1 MNSREKFL
9 SVMRMDPGRHS
20 VEVQVPKVEF
30 GYWAGVLRRW
40 FREGLEERQP
50 VPAEI
55 PDGEAVMANRN
66 VSASGLEKAG
76 DLNVQPVFGL
86 DQYLTKFPVDYSP
99 GFPRQVLEQTP
110 EYVVYR
116 DSFGVTNR
124 NDPGMRS
131 LPMELDNPVKDRAS
145 WERYKEHYEEGT
157 IAARLPAD
165 WDLIAARL
173 RERDF
178 PIRLG
183 GTYGGFLGFPR
194 QIMGLTRYLLTLYDD
209 PALIHD
215 ICDTF
220 LRFLRTYYERIIRD
234 VRVDCILIWEDMAGK
249 QGSLIS
255 PAHFREFLA
264 PRYRELVGFAREA
277 GVGGAHRQ
285 RQVRGGAHPLIVQ
298 TRVTDVPVRA
308 GRRRRPAAHPRGLP
322 GLSAPGRLRQAG
334 AVRGRL
340 PGGHRRGAGAHA
352 AAARAGP
359 LHPARGP
366 LRFPGLHLGE
376 FRLLPQGPESD
387 HRRAVRRNCM
397 KKRYAFLMRIKPE
410 LKAEYQKVHDQI
422 WPDMA
427 RAIRRSGI
435 RNYRSISR
443 RRNVVRLPRSRGPG
457 QGLSPGWA
465 RRR

>member
-1 MNSREKFL
+1 
-9 SVMRMDPGRHS
+9 MRMPPGRHS
-20 VEVQVPKVEF
+20 PGVQVPKVEF

-220 LRFLRTYYERIIRD
+220 LRFLLRLLRADHPGRAGGLHPDLGGHGRQAGLPDFPGPLPGVPGAPLPGAGRFRPRIGGGR
-234 VRVDCILIWEDMAGK
+234 
-249 QGSLIS
+249 
-255 PAHFREFLA
+255 
-264 PRYRELVGFAREA
+264 
-277 GVGGAHRQ
+277 GAHRQ
-285 RQVRGGAHPLIVQ
+285 RRVRGGAHPAD
-298 TRVTDVPVRA
+298 RADRGDRNVPVRA
-308 GRRRRPAAHPRGLP
+308 GRRQRPAAHPGGLP
-322 GLSAPGRLRQAG
+322 RLSSCWAASTSGCCSRAPPGRPSTRSWSSRG
-334 AVRGRL
+334 SCCERGRFI
-340 PGGHRRGAGAHA
+340 PHVDH
-352 AAARAGP
+352 
-359 LHPARGP
+359 
-366 LRFPGLHLGE
+366 FVS
-376 FRLLPQGPESD
+376 QDCTWESFAYY
-387 HRRAVRRNCM
+387 RRALN
-397 KKRYAFLMRIKPE
+397 RIIDE
-410 LKAEYQKVHDQI
+410 L
-422 WPDMA
+422 
-427 RAIRRSGI
+427 
-435 RNYRSISR
+435 
-443 RRNVVRLPRSRGPG
+443 
-457 QGLSPGWA
+457 
-465 RRR
+465 

>member
-9 SVMRMDPGRHS
+9 SVMRMPPGRHS
-20 VEVQVPKVEF
+20 RGVQVPKVEF

-40 FREGLEERQP
+40 FREGLEEREP
-50 VPAEI
+50 VPADI

-66 VSASGLEKAG
+66 ISLGGLEKPG
-76 DLNVQPVFGL
+76 DRNVQPVFGL

-99 GFPRQVLEQTP
+99 GFPRKVLEQTP
-110 EYVVYR
+110 EYIVYR

-145 WERYKEHYEEGT
+145 WEEYKQHYAEST
-157 IAARLPAD
+157 IPARLPAD
-165 WDLIAARL
+165 WGSIAARL

-183 GTYGGFLGFPR
+183 GTNGGFLGFPR

-220 LRFLRTYYERIIRD
+220 LRFLLAYYDRIIRE

-264 PRYRELVGFAREA
+264 PRYREMAGFARDS
-277 GVGGAHRQ
+277 GVDVVLTDSDGY
-285 RQVRGGAHPLIVQ
+285 VEELIPLIAA
-298 TRVTDVPVRA
+298 TGVTGLYPFERAAGNDLLRIREAFPAFQILVR
-308 GRRRRPAAHPRGLP
+308 RLHRGD
-322 GLSAPGRLRQAG
+322 R
-334 AVRGRL
+334 
-340 PGGHRRGAGAHA
+340 RRGAGRN
-352 AAARAGP
+352 ARAADARQV
-359 LHPARGP
+359 HPARGP
-366 LRFPGLHLGE
+366 LRLPGLHLGE
-376 FRLLPQGPESD
+376 FRLLPQVPEPD
-387 HRRAVRRNCM
+387 HRRAVRRQ
-397 KKRYAFLMRIKPE
+397 MRT
-410 LKAEYQKVHDQI
+410 
-422 WPDMA
+422 
-427 RAIRRSGI
+427 
-435 RNYRSISR
+435 
-443 RRNVVRLPRSRGPG
+443 
-457 QGLSPGWA
+457 
-465 RRR
+465 